1 MKRTLLLQILLGAL
15 LIAGYSANAN
25 ASAFMTLTVGTTTVS
40 CDNSLPFV
48 VGGNC
53 LGGVGFTTTPNG
65 SSITFNRALLG
76 RYAVLSVGL
85 NTVPFGSQ
93 FGDIELGTFVSG
105 LLPGSDILQID
116 FGVNGLTAPIGIQT
130 LSATHSGFRTPEGGS
145 GTETFRGWERNDNT
159 LTPGPTGATAV
170 STTLP
175 CILPTAPPHQCTG
188 PTATFGGPNV
198 TAPFALT
205 GQAMIN
211 LEIDTLVQF
220 TDTVALT
227 PEPNTLVLL
236 ATGMLLV
243 AATVRTRK

>member
-1 MKRTLLLQILLGAL
+1 VKRTLLLQILLGAL

-25 ASAFMTLTVGTTTVS
+25 ASAFMTLTVGTTNFS

-65 SSITFNRALLG
+65 SSINFNGNLRLG
-76 RYAVLSVGL
+76 GYSVRTVGL

-93 FGDIELGTFVSG
+93 FGGIQLGTNIAAFF
-105 LLPGSDILQID
+105 PGSSILQID
-116 FGVNGLTAPIGIQT
+116 FGVNGLTAPISIQS
-130 LSATHSGFRTPEGGS
+130 LSATTSGFTTPEGCFC
-145 GTETFRGWERNDNT
+145 TETFRGWERNDNT

-170 STTLP
+170 STTFP
-175 CILPTAPPHQCTG
+175 CTFVGLTCTG
-188 PTATFGGPNV
+188 PTATFGRPNV

-211 LEIDTLVQF
+211 LDIDSVAHF

-227 PEPNTLVLL
+227 PEPNALVLL

-243 AATVRTRK
+243 GGTIRTRK

>member
-1 MKRTLLLQILLGAL
+1 VKRALLLQILLGAL

-25 ASAFMTLTVGTTTVS
+25 ASAFMTLSVGGPIFS
-40 CDNSLPFV
+40 CDNSSPFTLTNC
-48 VGGNC
+48 GNMDWQT
-53 LGGVGFTTTPNG
+53 VPNG
-65 SSITFNRALLG
+65 SSITW
-76 RYAVLSVGL
+76 VG
-85 NTVPFGSQ
+85 
-93 FGDIELGTFVSG
+93 GTVSG
-105 LLPGSDILQID
+105 YLVNAALTGSVSGQIQLVSTVDHVTAPSIPILQID

-130 LSATHSGFRTPEGGS
+130 LSATHSGSIDVGVFGS
-145 GTETFRGWERNDNT
+145 ENFQGWERNDNT

-170 STTLP
+170 STTFP
-175 CILPTAPPHQCTG
+175 CTFVGLTCTG

-211 LEIDTLVQF
+211 TLIGSQTAF

-227 PEPNTLVLL
+227 PAPEPNTLVLL

-243 AATVRTRK
+243 AGTVRTRK

>member
-1 MKRTLLLQILLGAL
+1 
-15 LIAGYSANAN
+15 
-25 ASAFMTLTVGTTTVS
+25 
-40 CDNSLPFV
+40 
-48 VGGNC
+48 
-53 LGGVGFTTTPNG
+53 
-65 SSITFNRALLG
+65 
-76 RYAVLSVGL
+76 
-85 NTVPFGSQ
+85 VPFGSQ
-93 FGDIELGTFVSG
+93 FGDIQLGTSIAAFF
-105 LLPGSDILQID
+105 PGSSILQID

-130 LSATHSGFRTPEGGS
+130 LFATHSGFTTPEGGT